1 MVVIKVI
8 GGLGNQLF
16 QYALGRAIEIKLG
29 YKVKYDICDFKT
41 YKLRNFELDKFKT
54 KFELSSKFENIL
66 LRNIIS
72 KSLYKIHSK
81 FPSYISIRILNYYL
95 ESEFKFVNN
104 LFEIPESIYLSG
116 YWQSEKYFREIK
128 NVLIDELILKNQPSV
143 ENSKYLQKIT
153 NSNSVSIHI
162 RRGDYIEDI
171 STNNIHGFCGLN
183 YYNKSISTIESQIND
198 PTFFVFSDDINWA
211 KNNIRSKFTIYFVDI
226 NSDKP
231 EEDLRLM
238 SNCKH
243 NIIANS
249 SFSWW
254 AAWLNPNINKIVI
267 APQLWF
273 ANQYKNSINIVPIDW
288 IKI

>member
-29 YKVKYDICDFKT
+29 YDVKFDISDFET

-54 KFELSSKFENIL
+54 KLELSSKFENIL
-66 LRNIIS
+66 LGNIIS
-72 KSLYKIHSK
+72 KSIYKIHSL
-81 FPSYISIRILNYYL
+81 FPNYISISSLNYYL

-104 LFEIPESIYLSG
+104 LFQIPENIYLSG

-171 STNNIHGFCGLN
+171 SANNIHGFCGLD
-183 YYNKSISTIESQIND
+183 YYNKSICKIESQINN

-211 KNNIRSKFTIYFVDI
+211 KNNIKSKFTIYFVDI

>member
-116 YWQSEKYFREIK
+116 YWQSEKYFREFK

-171 STNNIHGFCGLN
+171 SANNIHGFCGLD
-183 YYNKSISTIESQIND
+183 YYNKSIYTIESQIND

-211 KNNIRSKFTIYFVDI
+211 KNNIKSKFTIFFVDI

-254 AAWLNPNINKIVI
+254 AAWLNTNINKIVI

-273 ANQYKNSINIVPIDW
+273 ANKYKNSINIVPIDW

>member
-29 YKVKYDICDFKT
+29 YNVKFDIGDFET
-41 YKLRNFELDKFKT
+41 YKLRNFELDKFNT

-66 LRNIIS
+66 LGNIIS
-72 KSLYKIHSK
+72 KSIYKIHSL
-81 FPSYISIRILNYYL
+81 FPSYISISSLNYYL
-95 ESEFKFVNN
+95 ESEFTFVNN
-104 LFEIPESIYLSG
+104 LFEIPENIYLSG
-116 YWQSEKYFREIK
+116 YWQSEKYFSEIK
-128 NVLIDELILKNQPSV
+128 SILIDELILKNQPSE
-143 ENSKYLQKIT
+143 ENSKYLLKIT
-153 NSNSVSIHI
+153 NSNSISIHI

-171 STNNIHGFCGLN
+171 SANNIHGFCGLD
-183 YYNKSISTIESQIND
+183 YYNKSISIIESQIED
-198 PTFFVFSDDINWA
+198 PTFFVFSDDIYWA
-211 KNNIRSKFTIYFVDI
+211 KNNIKTKFNIYFVDI
-226 NSDKP
+226 NNDKP

-254 AAWLNPNINKIVI
+254 AAWLNQNEDKLIISPKN
-267 APQLWF
+267 WF
-273 ANQYKNSINIVPIDW
+273 SSSSRSTVDLIPIEW
-288 IKI
+288 QRV